1 MIKLDE
7 VTWYSQIVAIIFGAI
22 IFGIGFYTGIEHH
35 PQTTLNENDFE
46 VPYMLEFCG
55 GTYSTNQI
63 KLLDFDI
70 TKAFTKI
77 IDDDASELCD
87 QILDQGGVNFS
98 IREGYIDSYDKNFPY
113 LLIVNN
119 NWEFGLSLPEKTFYY
134 ISPAGYGATPLKDF
148 SESL

>member
-63 KLLDFDI
+63 KC
-70 TKAFTKI
+70 TN
-77 IDDDASELCD
+77 
-87 QILDQGGVNFS
+87 V
-98 IREGYIDSYDKNFPY
+98 DSYKKKLKEKFNKMSTLTFVNVDWKNKFLSRKSIQ
-113 LLIVNN
+113 LLA
-119 NWEFGLSLPEKTFYY
+119 EKVMPK
-134 ISPAGYGATPLKDF
+134 IK
-148 SESL
+148 